1 MILPVEVVEETCH
14 DTPETKRDCKERFA
28 NKITYSLKQEITI
41 YNDIDDITRGSAVSF
56 QLGKTVLRTNI
67 QTNRPKYR
75 RTDSEL
81 KNAGKEGYKTKTETL
96 RVEQIAC
103 I

>member
-1 MILPVEVVEETCH
+1 MLI
-14 DTPETKRDCKERFA
+14 
-28 NKITYSLKQEITI
+28 
-41 YNDIDDITRGSAVSF
+41 SF
-56 QLGKTVLRTNI
+56 QLGKTVLRTDT

-81 KNAGKEGYKTKTETL
+81 KNAGKEGYKTKTEML